1 MNQTVNPNSVL
12 ARMKPFNL
20 LMENPANVL
29 EMNLNTSGY
38 ILLESGLRE
47 FAEVCGLAMDA
58 EPPFDVKADRRFLI
72 ARSGDIEFI
81 QIEEDTEIDEEPQTE
96 QPA

>member
-12 ARMKPFNL
+12 DRMKPLSEL
-20 LMENPANVL
+20 LRDPANVL

-47 FAEVCGLAMDA
+47 LAEVCGLTMEA
-58 EPPFDVKADRRFLI
+58 EPPFDEEADTRFLI
-72 ARSGDIEFI
+72 ARSVDIEFI
-81 QIEEDTEIDEEPQTE
+81 QIEEKPEQDEGEAP
-96 QPA
+96 